1 MPRPIA
7 KRAQQICDYVAQGHT
22 REVAAQACGIVPTT
36 MCRWMKRRERQPDG
50 PCGDGVVHQGERC
63 DDGNNTAGD
72 GCSRLCQV
80 EQAF

>member
-1 MPRPIA
+1 
-7 KRAQQICDYVAQGHT
+7 
-22 REVAAQACGIVPTT
+22 